1 MNELTRVMQQQASD
15 SKQSFVPLW
24 SITNYTKSA
33 SAEKQQLQ
41 QMTLN
46 EKVSVYYAKNSE
58 LMNSVAYRV
67 IYFKIL
73 LNEVKVK
80 FNTCTITP
88 LKHLKMHTF

>member
-15 SKQSFVPLW
+15 SKQSFVSLW

-46 EKVSVYYAKNSE
+46 EKVNLYYYAKNSE
-58 LMNSVAYRV
+58 IMHSVAYRV
-67 IYFKIL
+67 IS
-73 LNEVKVK
+73 K
-80 FNTCTITP
+80 FFA
-88 LKHLKMHTF
+88 LKLS